1 MKNRPDIRSPQ
12 PIRRILPACG
22 NLVIIVKTNDVT
34 VDKIM
39 KLLRDDDKT
48 SGLYKQ

>member
-1 MKNRPDIRSPQ
+1 MKTRPDIRSPQ
-12 PIRRILPACG
+12 PVRHILPSSG

-39 KLLRDDDKT
+39 KLLRDDDKS